1 MTLEQPVKLWI
12 RKDEK
17 MKKII
22 FALLCII
29 VCAPLALADTIY
41 LRDGRQIRGTV
52 LGFIGGRFAVR
63 VALTT
68 GATPNASPGVA
79 AADQGEVQFFRP
91 NQIERIEI
99 EGRSLDE
106 ARFSTRNVQVPLEA
120 NWIDS
125 GVDLRRG
132 ERVQVKASGTIV
144 AGRSRITPGGLRST
158 DPTAPLPRAAEGVL
172 IGAIGNEPDSPIIEI
187 GIGRDFVSDKDGRL
201 YLTANRGTYT
211 DARGAYTVQVRVE
224 RDLTPRRR
232 DNTASRNPN
241 DDLDNADDDI
251 FAPRRT
257 EAAPVRSRTSTDDN
271 RNPIDLNRGR
281 TPREVSID
289 VPGNVQRGVDTGV
302 ELRAGDQV
310 NVSATGSIT
319 AGRRA
324 GQVSPDGGRIS
335 GLGIVSAYPVPN
347 AGVGALIGY
356 VRLTNGQATAPFL
369 VGSQQSFA
377 AQADGRLF
385 LLVNDDNYDD
395 NSGSFTARIRV
406 N

>member
-1 MTLEQPVKLWI
+1 
-12 RKDEK
+12 

-22 FALLCII
+22 LALLLT
-29 VCAPLALADTIY
+29 VACAPLALADTIY
-41 LRDGRQIRGTV
+41 LRDGRTVRGTV

-63 VALTT
+63 VETAT
-68 GATPNASPGVA
+68 GTSTATPGGTA
-79 AADQGEVQFFRP
+79 AAQGEVQFFRP

-106 ARFSTRNVQVPLEA
+106 ARFSTRTVEVGLAA

-125 GVDLRRG
+125 GVDVRRG
-132 ERVQVKASGTIV
+132 ERLQLKATGTIV
-144 AGRSRITPGGLRST
+144 AGRARITPGGLRST

-187 GIGRDFVSDKDGRL
+187 GIGREFVADRDGRL

-211 DARGAYTVQVRVE
+211 DARGSYSVQVRTE
-224 RDLTPRRR
+224 RNLTPRRR
-232 DNTASRNPN
+232 DNTASRNN
-241 DDLDNADDDI
+241 DDVEAADDDI
-251 FAPRRT
+251 FGTRQTSP
-257 EAAPVRSRTSTDDN
+257 APVRSRQRVDDIPNTSE
-271 RNPIDLNRGR
+271 PNRGR
-281 TPREVSID
+281 EPREVTID
-289 VPGNVQRGVDTGV
+289 VPGNSRGIDTGI
-302 ELRAGDQV
+302 ELRSGDQV
-310 NVSATGSIT
+310 TVSASGTVV

-324 GQVSPDGGRIS
+324 GEVSPDGGRVS

-356 VRLTNGQATAPFL
+356 VRLTSGQATAPFIL
-369 VGSQQSFA
+369 GSQQSFA

-385 LLVNDDNYDD
+385 LLVNDDNYSD
-395 NSGSFTARIRV
+395 NSGSFNVRIRV

>member
-1 MTLEQPVKLWI
+1 
-12 RKDEK
+12 

-63 VALTT
+63 VAPATGTT
-68 GATPNASPGVA
+68 SSASTGVA
-79 AADQGEVQFFRP
+79 AAQGEVQFFRP
-91 NQIERIEI
+91 NQIERVEI

-106 ARFSTRNVQVPLEA
+106 ARFSTRDVQVPLEA

-132 ERVQVKASGTIV
+132 ERVQVKAGGTIV

-187 GIGRDFVSDKDGRL
+187 GIGREFVADRDGRL

-211 DARGAYTVQVRVE
+211 DARGAYTVQVRAE

-232 DNTASRNPN
+232 DNTASRTNN
-241 DDLDNADDDI
+241 DDLDDADDDI
-251 FAPRRT
+251 FSPRQT
-257 EAAPVRSRTSTDDN
+257 SPAPVRSRTPTGDDRNTSDPN
-271 RNPIDLNRGR
+271 RDRT

-289 VPGNVQRGVDTGV
+289 VPGNLQRGIDTGI

-310 NVSATGSIT
+310 SISATGTVT

-324 GQVSPDGGRIS
+324 GQVSPDGGRI
-335 GLGIVSAYPVPN
+335 GIVSNYPVPT

-356 VRLTNGQATAPFL
+356 VRLTNGQVTAAFII
-369 VGSQQSFA
+369 GSQQSFA

-385 LLVNDDNYDD
+385 LLVNDDNYND

>member
-1 MTLEQPVKLWI
+1 
-12 RKDEK
+12 

-22 FALLCII
+22 LVLLLI
-29 VCAPLALADTIY
+29 VACAPFALADTIY

-63 VALTT
+63 VATTTATT
-68 GATPNASPGVA
+68 GVAT
-79 AADQGEVQFFRP
+79 DQGEVQFFRP
-91 NQIERIEI
+91 NQIERVEI

-106 ARFSTRNVQVPLEA
+106 ARFSTRNVEVGLAA

-125 GVDLRRG
+125 GVDVRRG
-132 ERVQVKASGTIV
+132 ERLQVKATGTIV
-144 AGRSRITPGGLRST
+144 AGRARITPGGLRSI

-187 GIGRDFVSDKDGRL
+187 GIGREFVADKDGRL

-211 DARGAYTVQVRVE
+211 DARGAYSVQIRTE
-224 RDLTPRRR
+224 RNLTPRRR
-232 DNTASRNPN
+232 DNNTASRN
-241 DDLDNADDDI
+241 DDLDTADDDI
-251 FAPRRT
+251 FGERQTNP
-257 EAAPVRSRTSTDDN
+257 APVRSRTRVDDN
-271 RNPIDLNRGR
+271 RNTDDLNRNR
-281 TPREVSID
+281 QPREATVD
-289 VPGNVQRGVDTGV
+289 VPGNSRGIDTGI
-302 ELRAGDQV
+302 ELRSGDQV
-310 NVSATGSIT
+310 SINATGTVI

-324 GQVSPDGGRIS
+324 GEVTPDGGRVS

-356 VRLTNGQATAPFL
+356 IRLTSGQNTAPFII
-369 VGSQQSFA
+369 GSQQSFA

-385 LLVNDDNYDD
+385 LLVNDDNYND
-395 NSGSFTARIRV
+395 NSGNFNVRIRV

>member
-1 MTLEQPVKLWI
+1 
-12 RKDEK
+12 

-22 FALLCII
+22 LALLLL
-29 VCAPLALADTIY
+29 VACAPLAVADTIY

-63 VALTT
+63 VASTT
-68 GATPNASPGVA
+68 ATSGVA
-79 AADQGEVQFFRP
+79 AEQGEVQFFRP
-91 NQIERIEI
+91 NQIERVEI

-106 ARFSTRNVQVPLEA
+106 ARFSTRNVEVGLAA

-125 GVDLRRG
+125 GVEVRRG
-132 ERVQVKASGTIV
+132 ERLQVKASGTIV
-144 AGRSRITPGGLRST
+144 AGRARITPGGLRST

-172 IGAIGNEPDSPIIEI
+172 IGAIGNEPDAPVIEI
-187 GIGRDFVSDKDGRL
+187 GIGRDFVADRDGRL

-211 DARGAYTVQVRVE
+211 DARGAYNVEIRTE

-232 DNTASRNPN
+232 DNTARNNN
-241 DDLDNADDDI
+241 DDLEAADDDI
-251 FAPRRT
+251 FGSRPNSP
-257 EAAPVRSRTSTDDN
+257 APVRSRRPVDERGSG
-271 RNPIDLNRGR
+271 IDPNGSRR
-281 TPREVSID
+281 TREATVD
-289 VPGNVQRGVDTGV
+289 VPGNSRGIDAGV
-302 ELRAGDQV
+302 ELRTGDQV
-310 NVSATGSIT
+310 TISATGT
-319 AGRRA
+319 VVAGRRA
-324 GQVSPDGGRIS
+324 GEVTPDGGRVS

-356 VRLTNGQATAPFL
+356 IRLSSGQNTAPFV

-385 LLVNDDNYDD
+385 LLVNDDNYSD
-395 NSGSFTARIRV
+395 NSGSFAVRIRI